1 MRRTLSRRSR
11 RTRSSADW
19 SCPLCVETLESRL
32 ALSHAPLDASPEAVM
47 WGPTP
52 AGSSMG
58 HDYAE
63 IGDAGYGPQREN
75 ESFRGND
82 FAFRSDDAFRS
93 DYAAAPGRP
102 TSEMAH
108 GFDGASVYQISMPQ
122 QVSIVIVEFTYSPQI
137 IFVVSPAASPSNAAP
152 NSKPDSEYGRS
163 SPGGDGEDGNAAGV
177 ANQVRATAAAAAG
190 AQAARSV
197 PSGDVGIAS
206 SIAAS
211 SNSANAPQPAPML
224 ARADAGFGGAASGA
238 MPTAPLE
245 SGVVPPVDSRARFT
259 DGGLGHADAVVEAPD
274 AQSET
279 VARQSA
285 EASVAAALP
294 THSETLFVVND
305 VSRAALLSNMSMNV
319 EAVDQALEAVMREVE
334 KIGGELVTW
343 FDELTLPQWAFATTA
358 AALLGYGGHC
368 YWKRRGARL
377 DEETGEEESS
387 SWLFTRLHTPPGQP

>member
-190 AQAARSV
+190 ARQRDPCRAATWASPAASPRVRTRRTRRSQLPCLRTPTPDSAVQQAAPCQRRRWSRE
-197 PSGDVGIAS
+197 S
-206 SIAAS
+206 SH
-211 SNSANAPQPAPML
+211 
-224 ARADAGFGGAASGA
+224 
-238 MPTAPLE
+238 PLI
-245 SGVVPPVDSRARFT
+245 RTRFT